1 MYKRQ
6 SIVVKVQKSKIPR
19 IRLLIGDRVAL
30 GPGKASLLDIIDK
43 TGSISAAARE
53 MGMSYRK
60 AWGLIDNINN
70 DFLEPLVIKTTGGKG
85 GGGALLSNYGKEI
98 LTRYLDMEKKANVSI
113 ASDLKW
119 FSDRLSQ

>member
-1 MYKRQ
+1 M
-6 SIVVKVQKSKIPR
+6 QKSKIPR
-19 IRLLIGDRVAL
+19 IKLLIGDRVAL
-30 GPGKASLLDIIDK
+30 GPGKATLLDIIDK

-85 GGGALLSNYGKEI
+85 GGGALLSSYGREI
-98 LTRYLDMEKKANVSI
+98 LTKYLDMEKKANVSI
-113 ASDLKW
+113 ASDLEW

>member
-1 MYKRQ
+1 M
-6 SIVVKVQKSKIPR
+6 QKSKIPR

-30 GPGKASLLDIIDK
+30 GPGKATLLDIIDK

-70 DFLEPLVIKTTGGKG
+70 DFLEPLVIKTTVSSSKILFPLKVP
-85 GGGALLSNYGKEI
+85 LLRSI
-98 LTRYLDMEKKANVSI
+98 LQKFETSLIVETRPPAGLQKVTF
-113 ASDLKW
+113 LV
-119 FSDRLSQ
+119 

>member
-1 MYKRQ
+1 M
-6 SIVVKVQKSKIPR
+6 QKSKIPR

-113 ASDLKW
+113 SSDLKW
-119 FSDRLSQ
+119 FSYRLSQ

>member
-1 MYKRQ
+1 MLFR
-6 SIVVKVQKSKIPR
+6 S
-19 IRLLIGDRVAL
+19 
-30 GPGKASLLDIIDK
+30 
-43 TGSISAAARE
+43 
-53 MGMSYRK
+53 

-98 LTRYLDMEKKANVSI
+98 LTRYLDMEKKANLSI